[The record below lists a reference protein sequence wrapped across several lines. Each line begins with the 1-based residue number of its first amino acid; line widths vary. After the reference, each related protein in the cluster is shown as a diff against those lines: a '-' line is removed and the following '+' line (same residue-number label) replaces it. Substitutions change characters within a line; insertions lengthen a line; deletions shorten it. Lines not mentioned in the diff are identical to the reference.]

1 MNNILIVDD
10 EKEIRQLIRLH
21 LEQAKLNVFEAN
33 SGNQAFQYIKEF
45 SISLIILDL
54 MMEEGTGLEVLN
66 FLKEERNGPLV
77 IVLSA
82 KSELKDK
89 INTLGLGADDYVTKP
104 FSPIELVARVQA
116 QLRRHRPNS
125 SYLGAIVRL
134 NKFEL
139 DVDNLT
145 LKNGNKSFSLT
156 PVECSLLEFFMQNPD
171 RVLTKREIY
180 KQVWKH
186 ENFDGNNLSVYISKL
201 RNILEPDV
209 DSPHYLHSIRGIG
222 YKFSGDGQ

>member
-1 MNNILIVDD
+1 MNTILIVDD
-10 EKEIRQLIRLH
+10 EYEIRQLIRLH
-21 LEQAKLNVFEAN
+21 LEQTNFNILEAN
-33 SGNQAFQYIKEF
+33 SGMNAIEQLKKHPIV
-45 SISLIILDL
+45 LLILDL
-54 MMEEGTGLEVLN
+54 MMAEGSGADVLQY
-66 FLKEERNGPLV
+66 LKDEKLNPIV

-82 KSELKDK
+82 KSELDDK

-116 QLRRHRPNS
+116 QLRRHHPHS
-125 SYLGAIVRL
+125 TYLTKIVRL
-134 NKFEL
+134 NKFVL
-139 DVDNLT
+139 DIDNLT
-145 LKNGNKSFSLT
+145 LKNGDTSFSLT
-156 PVECSLLEFFMQNPD
+156 PVECSLLELFMQNPD

-201 RNILEPDV
+201 RNMLEPTA
-209 DSPHYLHSIRGIG
+209 DSPLYLHSIRGIG